1 MVWAFIILTI
11 VVLIASFISIK
22 LIRRELQKVVI
33 PFNTD
38 FTRRKHIIIQCASS
52 GTNLYFIVDT
62 GCTATQIKQ
71 ESLNRLEYKKCRRKV
86 TTYGVKGE
94 GYTSILRSIE
104 IEIEGYTFEVFC
116 YTSNEKFNFPDG
128 TDGLLGSDFLD
139 RYGWVIDYKHKC
151 IVIK

>member
-1 MVWAFIILTI
+1 MVWAFVTLVI
-11 VVLIASFISIK
+11 VVLIESFISIK

-33 PFNTD
+33 PFSTD
-38 FTRRKHIIIQCASS
+38 FTRRKLIIIQCASS
-52 GTNLYFIVDT
+52 GTNLCFIVDT
-62 GCTATQIKQ
+62 GCTETQIKQ
-71 ESLNRLEYKKCRRKV
+71 ESLNMLKYKKCRKKL
-86 TTYGVKGE
+86 TSYGVKGE

-104 IEIEGYTFEVFC
+104 VEIESHTFEVFC

-128 TDGLLGSDFLD
+128 IDGLLGSDFLY